1 MALQIIGSTYIAEVD
16 ADQQLKVALTTNYLK
31 SGFAAMVAEVD
42 GGTFTTVRD
51 IRQLDASEDYR
62 LRVGIDSL
70 MFSDPFT
77 GAAIN
82 SANWRV
88 PVTGMTVAVSGGY
101 AKLNTGN
108 TLTINQVA
116 SMSTYRTFPVF
127 SSFPLYIEF
136 PFQMVAASVG
146 ISGQVIEG
154 GLFLENT
161 ATPFGPT
168 DGIFIRVNASGEMRL
183 VINFNGSETQSAPIA
198 YAGVLLPH
206 VDYQCLLAVYS
217 TTVEFWVD
225 NVLLAELARPAS
237 TPSTASSVSLPVSFR
252 VFNQTAVASATQLWV
267 GQMTVTQGDMSQ
279 TAPWQDVLAGF
290 GAGGYQGQNGMT
302 MGQSAN
308 WTNSTE
314 PVNAVLANGAASYTT
329 FGGQW
334 SFAAV
339 AGAVTDFCLFG
350 FTVPASAAGGYNK
363 NLIIRGIHIEATNV
377 GAAVATTATILQWA
391 IAVGSTNVSLATGP
405 DSALVKSPRRV
416 PLGLMAWPVG
426 SAIGSSQTP
435 VDVKFNCPLFAEPGT
450 FVQIIVRVPVGTA
463 TGGQVMRGTCFID
476 AQFA

>member
-16 ADQQLKVALTTNYLK
+16 VDQQLKVALTNNVLK
-31 SGFAAMVAEVD
+31 SGFAAMAVEVD
-42 GGTFTTVRD
+42 PGTFTGTRD
-51 IRQLDASEDYR
+51 ILPLDASEDFR
-62 LRVGIDSL
+62 LRVGTDSML
-70 MFSDPFT
+70 FSDPFT
-77 GAAIN
+77 GVAIN
-82 SANWRV
+82 SANWKV

-136 PFQMVAASVG
+136 PFQLVAASLG

-161 ATPFGPT
+161 ATPFAPL
-168 DGIFIRVNASGEMRL
+168 DGVFIRLNASGEMRL
-183 VINFNGSETQSAPIA
+183 IINFNGSETQSAPIN
-198 YAGVLLPH
+198 YAGTILPN
-206 VDYQCLLAVYS
+206 VDYQALLAIYT

-225 NVLLAELARPAS
+225 NVLLAELQRPAS
-237 TPSTASSVSLPVSFR
+237 TPSTAASVSLPVSFR
-252 VFNQTAVASATQLWV
+252 VFNQTAVASATQVWV
-267 GQMTVTQGDMSQ
+267 GPMTVTQGDMSQ

-290 GAGGYQGQNGMT
+290 GAGAYQGQSGMT

-314 PVNAVLANGAASYTT
+314 PVAAVLANGAASYTT

-350 FTVPASAAGGYNK
+350 FTVPASAANGYNK
-363 NLIIRGIHIEATNV
+363 NLIIRGVHIESLVTV
-377 GAAVATTATILQWA
+377 AAVATTPTVLQWA

-416 PLGLMAWPVG
+416 PLGMQSWIVG
-426 SAIGSSQTP
+426 AAAGTSTQDI
-435 VDVKFNCPLFAEPGT
+435 DVKFSSPLFAEPGT
-450 FVQIIVRVPVGTA
+450 FVQIIVRVPIGTA
-463 TGGQVMRGTCFID
+463 TATQIFRGTCYID